1 MESSA
6 RGVNAGEASPGS
18 GDGQAESSRPA
29 LGGLADKVRAVA
41 GEKLGP
47 DAGERL
53 RTVAGEKL
61 KAGGDRLPPAAG
73 DHVRTVAGAIG
84 GGPPGAAA
92 PTPPFEERP
101 ELYVGAA
108 FVGGLFLAGFIR
120 VIGR

>member
-6 RGVNAGEASPGS
+6 RGVNAGGSSPGS
-18 GDGQAESSRPA
+18 AHGQGDSPRPA
-29 LGGLADKVRAVA
+29 LAGIADKVRAVA
-41 GEKLGP
+41 GEKLGA

-53 RTVAGEKL
+53 RTAAGEKL

-73 DHVRTVAGAIG
+73 GHVRTVAGAIG
-84 GGPPGAAA
+84 GDPAA

-108 FVGGLFLAGFIR
+108 FVGGLFLAGFVR
-120 VIGR
+120 VLGR